1 MLNLI
6 IAILTNVYENLVDR
20 VDAEYNSIL
29 INYYNR
35 YRWNSKYGFLILLPA
50 PFTLLTI
57 LFAPFVIFSSN
68 REKWNTI
75 FSRIGFLIYGI
86 PQFLL
91 YAVVTLFIIVPLW
104 L

>member
-91 YAVVTLFIIVPLW
+91 YAVVTLLIIVPLW